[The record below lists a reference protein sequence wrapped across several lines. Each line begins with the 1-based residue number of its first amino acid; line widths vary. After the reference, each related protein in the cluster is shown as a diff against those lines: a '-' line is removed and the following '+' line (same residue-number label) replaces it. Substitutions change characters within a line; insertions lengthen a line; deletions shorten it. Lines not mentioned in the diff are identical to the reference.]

1 MRHLDRRRFITGATG
16 AAVAASLAPLTTR
29 ARAQAPDR
37 FVALA
42 HKVHQQIIMGER
54 GGDAKNLAEPWLK
67 EKGIGRIEWVTYGL
81 DGIHDKLF
89 REASLPKSTVD
100 VGFLLN
106 SYASPRITELMEPLD
121 EWQQKAPVEDLPD
134 FFPNMM
140 KTVTI
145 GNRLYG
151 IPMRATT
158 TFLHWNRAVFEERG
172 IGGPPK
178 TIEEFAEIARKCT
191 FTRPNGEKVYGF
203 SVQGTK
209 AEIFY
214 PLLDLS
220 RAWDGDFMTADYR
233 VVCNEPPVVKAL
245 TLLRDLVKDGVMPPN
260 LTTHSNTDEVRF
272 VQSGR
277 SAMTIHGSNY
287 HNTFND
293 PKNSKVAGQFA
304 YALLPASQE
313 MAGKLEFAPTKTEF
327 WSFVIPR
334 NAPQKGLTWDFV
346 RTMSTKRSIVQMALN
361 GNSPT
366 RASAYADPQ
375 IKAKVPYAELERKVL
390 RVSRVPWPAFDQV
403 SRAIDILGEET
414 HRALLGMKTPKQ
426 ALDDAARAIT
436 PLVPKS

>member
-1 MRHLDRRRFITGATG
+1 MDRRQLVTGIAAT
-16 AAVAASLAPLTTR
+16 AALTAAGPLARP
-29 ARAQAPDR
+29 ARAQTPEKL
-37 FVALA
+37 VALG

-54 GGDAKNLAEPWLK
+54 GGEAKNLAEPWLK
-67 EKGIGRIEWVTYGL
+67 DKGVKSIEWVTYGL

-89 REASLPKSTVD
+89 REASLPRSTVD

-106 SYASPRITELMEPLD
+106 SYASPRITELLEPLE
-121 EWQQKAPVEDLPD
+121 EWQQKAPVEEMAD
-134 FFPNMM
+134 FFPNMV
-140 KTVTI
+140 KTLTVK
-145 GNRLYG
+145 GRLYG

-158 TFLHWNRAVFEERG
+158 TFLHYNRAVFEERG
-172 IGGPPK
+172 VAGPPK
-178 TIEEFAEIARKCT
+178 TIEEFADIARKCT
-191 FTRPNGEKVYGF
+191 FTRPSGEKVYGF

-220 RAWDGDFMTADYR
+220 RAWDGDYLTADYR
-233 VVCNEPPVVKAL
+233 VVLNEPPVVKAL

-260 LTTHSNTDEVRF
+260 ITTHSNTDEVRF

-277 SAMTIHGSNY
+277 SAMTVHGSNY
-287 HNTFND
+287 HATFND

-304 YALLPASQE
+304 YALLPASRE

-334 NAPQKGLTWDFV
+334 TAPAKALSWDFI
-346 RTMSTKRSIVQMALN
+346 RTLSSKRSIVQMALN

-366 RASAYADPQ
+366 RASAYADAQ
-375 IKAKVPYAELERKVL
+375 IKAKIPYAELEQKVL

-403 SRAIDILGEET
+403 SRAIDILGEEV

-426 ALDDAARAIT
+426 ALDDAAKAIT
-436 PLVPKS
+436 PLVPKA